1 MFCRNLGRKK
11 VKKKS
16 SFKDRIVMILVFS
29 LILTGSIIGIYSYIH
44 SKMALLELME
54 QRINRELDFFNEV
67 TKNNRF
73 IYDSESDFRSSL
85 QSFVDEQSKDFTE
98 DGYSSNFYLIDG
110 NEIFSLTDASNIT
123 FSKELLSNIKQD
135 KDGIIHTYLNGK
147 LHTLG
152 FQNIQELEAIYTI
165 VIPQEDY
172 LQSIELYKIII
183 PIVTTLLVIFTSIL
197 MTIFI
202 NPFNAQLRMSE
213 TIAKRE

>member
-1 MFCRNLGRKK
+1 
-11 VKKKS
+11 
-16 SFKDRIVMILVFS
+16 
-29 LILTGSIIGIYSYIH
+29 
-44 SKMALLELME
+44 MALLELME

-110 NEIFSLTDASNIT
+110 NDIFSLTDASNIT

-197 MTIFI
+197 MSIFI
-202 NPFNAQLRMSE
+202 NPFHAQLRMLE

>member
-1 MFCRNLGRKK
+1 
-11 VKKKS
+11 
-16 SFKDRIVMILVFS
+16 MILVFS
-29 LILTGSIIGIYSYIH
+29 LILTGTIIGTFSYIH
-44 SKMALLELME
+44 SKMAMLELME
-54 QRINRELDFFNEV
+54 QRITREVDFFNEV
-67 TKNNRF
+67 AKRNRF
-73 IYDSESDFRSSL
+73 IYDSESDFRNSL
-85 QSFVDEQSKDFTE
+85 QYFVDEQSNGFTE

-110 NEIFSLTDASNIT
+110 NEIFNLTETSNIT
-123 FSKELLSNIKQD
+123 FSEELLFNIKQD

-202 NPFNAQLRMSE
+202 NPFNAQLRILEIIPEKKSLE
-213 TIAKRE
+213 GD

>member
-1 MFCRNLGRKK
+1 
-11 VKKKS
+11 
-16 SFKDRIVMILVFS
+16 MILVFS

-110 NEIFSLTDASNIT
+110 NDIFSLTDASNIT
-123 FSKELLSNIKQD
+123 FSKELLSNIKQG

-197 MTIFI
+197 MSIFI
-202 NPFNAQLRMSE
+202 NPFHAQLRMLE

>member
-1 MFCRNLGRKK
+1 
-11 VKKKS
+11 
-16 SFKDRIVMILVFS
+16 MILVFS

-110 NEIFSLTDASNIT
+110 NDIFSLTDASNIT
-123 FSKELLSNIKQD
+123 FSKELLSKIKQD

-202 NPFNAQLRMSE
+202 NPFNDQLRMLE
-213 TIAKRE
+213 TIAERE